1 MQSTT
6 VLRQAPSSSI
16 LSWADAPSDN
26 RNILYRLIHSL
37 LRIVL
42 ITFSEFKKNDLALRS
57 SALTYTVLLSLVP
70 VLAMSTAVMKG
81 LGYGDELKEVAY
93 TYIDTLDN
101 SSVATP
107 FLHPAAPPPLALP
120 AEKTDSSG
128 ITAHL
133 RSAVDRLF
141 AYVDKTNFATLGTIG
156 VVGIFFSVILVLSNI
171 EMAMNTIW
179 HVKDSRSLSRKIAD
193 YLALMVLLPPS
204 IIIAFAA
211 SAFLKTPTLAE
222 KFQLLIPFAWMQAL
236 ILQLVPVFFIALS
249 FYVMYIFFP
258 NTKVKTTPAMLG
270 SILAAML
277 WFGVQNVYITLQV
290 GVSNYNAI
298 YGSFATLP
306 IFLIWMYLGL
316 LFILGGA
323 QFAFACQNLDSYRLT
338 PVHTVPSTRLS
349 AAFDIMTAVQNGFND
364 NKSIN
369 NTDLFN
375 HFGNYDAL
383 MLQGV
388 IDDLTAAEVIH
399 VSTQNGRLLPA
410 APPDKIGHEV
420 IIDIIL
426 GKEIPDTAGGKTSQ
440 IALHAAA
447 HPEYAV
453 AREVADIKQENHQ
466 ERKRPGEETLP
477 PLSANEHELR
487 QL

>member
-6 VLRQAPSSSI
+6 VLRQAPSSAV
-16 LSWADAPSDN
+16 LTWADTPSDN
-26 RNILYRLIHSL
+26 RNILFRLFHSL
-37 LRIVL
+37 LRLLL
-42 ITFSEFKKNDLALRS
+42 ITFSEYKKNDLALRS

-101 SSVATP
+101 NYVSTP
-107 FLHPAAPPPLALP
+107 FLHPDEAVQTPAEAPPEGPNP
-120 AEKTDSSG
+120 VNSSS
-128 ITAHL
+128 ITSHL
-133 RSAVDRLF
+133 RSAIDQLF
-141 AYVDKTNFATLGTIG
+141 DYVDKTNFATLGTIG

-179 HVKDSRSLSRKIAD
+179 HVKDSRSISRKVAD

-258 NTKVKTTPAMLG
+258 NTKVKTTPAVIG

-277 WFGVQNVYITLQV
+277 WFGVQNVYISLQV

-323 QFAFACQNLDSYRLT
+323 QFAFACQNITTYRLT
-338 PVHTVPSTRLS
+338 PVHTAPSTRLS
-349 AAFDIMTAVQNGFND
+349 AAFDIMTTVQNAFNT
-364 NKSIN
+364 NQAIN
-369 NTDLFN
+369 DADIFARYV
-375 HFGNYDAL
+375 NYDAQ
-383 MLQGV
+383 MLQSV
-388 IDDLTAAEVIH
+388 IDDLIVAEVLH
-399 VSTQNGRLLPA
+399 VSAQNGRLLPA
-410 APPDKIGHEV
+410 APAGQIGHEL
-420 IIDIIL
+420 IIEIIL
-426 GKEIPDTAGGKTSQ
+426 GNEIPDTAGGKTSQ
-440 IALHAAA
+440 LALQAAA
-447 HPEYAV
+447 
-453 AREVADIKQENHQ
+453 QS
-466 ERKRPGEETLP
+466 RPGSDRGGSGILPGSLQEEESST
-477 PLSANEHELR
+477 
-487 QL
+487 